1 VRAARWRWRLLVLG
15 VVAVVVV
22 LVVLG
27 ADRPPDPELGP
38 PPPAGADGD
47 DPGGADGGGAGP
59 ERLPIEGFDEI
70 AFRLDREAT
79 MAATR
84 CALLADDP
92 DERRLGLMG
101 QQDLRG
107 YDAMVFRFDEPTDTT
122 FTMRDTLIPL
132 SIAFFDEE
140 GQLVSTADMDPC
152 PPGTEDC
159 PSYEADGPFLHALE
173 VARGGLPGIGVEPG
187 ARLSFPDAPCP
198 G

>member
-1 VRAARWRWRLLVLG
+1 MRAARWRWRLLALG

-22 LVVLG
+22 LVVQG

-47 DPGGADGGGAGP
+47 DPGGTDGGGAP
-59 ERLPIEGFDEI
+59 ERSPIEGFDEL
-70 AFRLDREAT
+70 AFRLDREGT

-84 CALLADDP
+84 CALLADEP
-92 DERRLGLMG
+92 DERRL
-101 QQDLRG
+101 
-107 YDAMVFRFDEPTDTT
+107 DEPTDTT

-140 GQLVSTADMDPC
+140 GDLVSTADMDPC

-159 PSYEADGPFLHALE
+159 PSYEAEGPFLHALE
-173 VARGGLPGIGVEPG
+173 VAQGGLPGIGVEPG
-187 ARLSFPDAPCP
+187 ARLSFPDGPCP